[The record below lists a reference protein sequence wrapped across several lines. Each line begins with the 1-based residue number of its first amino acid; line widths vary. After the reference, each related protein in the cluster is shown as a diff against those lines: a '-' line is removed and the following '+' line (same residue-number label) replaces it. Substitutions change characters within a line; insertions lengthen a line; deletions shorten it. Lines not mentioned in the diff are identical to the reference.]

1 MINELE
7 QQVRSVIDEHI
18 RPKVQLDGGD
28 IEFIGVE
35 NEIVRIK
42 FKGACVGCPFSFYT
56 LVLGIQKT
64 MQEHIPAIKK
74 VVAE

>member
-7 QQVRSVIDEHI
+7 QQVRLVIDEHI

-35 NEIVRIK
+35 NEIVKIK

-64 MQEHIPAIKK
+64 MQEHIPIIKK
-74 VVAE
+74 VIAE